1 MLNLFLLG
9 AVVVMVLSWIV
20 IMMPAGR
27 WKVKLEKYEFEHR
40 TSGGVVQFPRFEDSV
55 AHESK
60 KKLVNMAM
68 TFGGTICGFAIFI
81 ALICIF
87 LKVWGKI

>member
-9 AVVVMVLSWIV
+9 AVAVMVLSGTV
-20 IMMPAGR
+20 IMMPAAR

-40 TSGGVVQFPRFEDSV
+40 TSGGVVQFPRYEDSV

-60 KKLVNMAM
+60 KKLANMAM
-68 TFGGTICGFAIFI
+68 NFGGTICAFAIFTAI
-81 ALICIF
+81 ICIGMKLF
-87 LKVWGKI
+87 